1 MRYILFIIGVSLLS
15 SCGPAGKLRMAE
27 RLIAKAEAQGAVW
40 SIDTVY
46 KEVPVYVP
54 EVQVDTVVTN
64 VSDTIVI
71 TKERLT
77 TKVKV
82 DFRDR
87 TVYVNSVCK
96 ADTVYKRVVQT
107 VTKRIEAKGGI
118 SWLQVSLWIFIA
130 FCVGYFFGRITR

>member
-1 MRYILFIIGVSLLS
+1 MRYILFIIGVALLS
-15 SCGPAGKLRMAE
+15 SCGPAGKLRRAE

-54 EVQVDTVVTN
+54 EVQVDTLVTN
-64 VSDTIVI
+64 VSDTIVL

-96 ADTVYKRVVQT
+96 DDTVYIRVVQT
-107 VTKRIEAKGGI
+107 VTKRIEANGGI

-130 FCVGYFFGRITR
+130 FCVGYFSGRITR

>member
-1 MRYILFIIGVSLLS
+1 MRYILFIIGVALLS
-15 SCGPAGKLRMAE
+15 SCGPAGKLRRAE

-54 EVQVDTVVTN
+54 EVQVDTLVTN
-64 VSDTIVI
+64 VSDTIVL

-107 VTKRIEAKGGI
+107 VEKRIEVKEGI
-118 SWLQVSLWIFIA
+118 PWWKVALWLLAACSI
-130 FCVGYFFGRITR
+130 GFFLGRITR